1 MIKQLIF
8 GIAALL
14 LMSNTKA
21 QFLPMI
27 KTDRWWSSLEVHCNP
42 TGSSFSSNYYK
53 FQGDTILNGLTYSCY
68 YYSSN
73 SEMQDWELYG
83 FFREDTLTGQCWY
96 RTLFP
101 EIEGLVYDFGLSLG
115 EKAYVENNNF
125 LGVPFELYVVEV
137 DSIMLDNQFR
147 KRIVLMDSVSWQTE
161 TWVEGIGSLWGFHN
175 AGIAHQSGACG
186 GELLLCF
193 NQSGQVIYHDPAYN
207 ECFFE
212 YTSLNEPNKLANLHV
227 YPNPATEILHI
238 ETDGTSGNE
247 LKIYNSQGKCV
258 HQGTYS
264 EIPIQIPIGALPV
277 GLYHGRL
284 TTSLTSL
291 GFSFLK
297 K

>member
-1 MIKQLIF
+1 ML

-14 LMSNTKA
+14 LMSNSKA

-42 TGSSFSSNYYK
+42 TGSSFSSKYYK
-53 FQGDTILNGLTYSCY
+53 FQGDTILNGLTYNCY
-68 YYSSN
+68 YYSSD

-83 FFREDTLTGQCWY
+83 FFREDTLTGHCWY
-96 RTLFP
+96 RTIFP
-101 EIEGLVYDFGLSLG
+101 EIEGLVYDFSLDLG

-125 LGVPFELYVVEV
+125 LGVPFELYVVQV
-137 DSIMLDNQFR
+137 DSVMLDNQFR
-147 KRIVLMDSVSWQTE
+147 KRLVLMDSVSWQTE

-186 GELLLCF
+186 GEILLCF
-193 NQSGQVIYHDPAYN
+193 NQDGQVIYHDPAYN

-212 YTSLNEPNKLANLHV
+212 YTSLNEANKFSNFNV
-227 YPNPATEILHI
+227 FPNPAAEILYI
-238 ETDGTSGNE
+238 ETDGMAKRD
-247 LKIYNSQGKCV
+247 LKIYNSQGQCV
-258 HQGTYS
+258 HQGTYT
-264 EIPIQIPIGALPV
+264 EIPIQIAVAALPV

-284 TTSLTSL
+284 TTSATSH